1 MSEQTAPDQSAG
13 KRSVEP
19 IVQSQVFT
27 PLTNTEFFF
36 AAVALLLWFLM
47 FSGGALIS
55 TQEYRSEL
63 GKSVVWYAKIKPLIV
78 CLLFWTTSN
87 LGLLSCLSAFL
98 GAIGY
103 RTLFTIPLSPH
114 CSVSTISDST
124 RRMLLTSS
132 LSAVMRGFGVY
143 TLSLSGLLLLATDTL
158 VKPDQETYL
167 KLAPTIS
174 IISFYAGFNPQVFG
188 IMLERVNKYMR
199 AEPNPPASKM
209 TAATNTSQLPAPS
222 PAPPSV

>member
-36 AAVALLLWFLM
+36 AA
-47 FSGGALIS
+47 
-55 TQEYRSEL
+55 
-63 GKSVVWYAKIKPLIV
+63 
-78 CLLFWTTSN
+78 
-87 LGLLSCLSAFL
+87 
-98 GAIGY
+98 
-103 RTLFTIPLSPH
+103 
-114 CSVSTISDST
+114 
-124 RRMLLTSS
+124 
-132 LSAVMRGFGVY
+132 AVMRGFGVY

-199 AEPNPPASKM
+199 AEPNPAASKM
-209 TAATNTSQLPAPS
+209 TATTNTSQISA